1 MELIPSLPDQRPPLL
16 YPGREPLV
24 TPKAPA
30 LIRLRPKSVYSDVDE
45 AKTIERGCLAQ
56 VGAEFPLP
64 ILYGREMVGWAM
76 GKRGSKDVLY
86 LPDRKPIEKGAEP
99 MLASGIN
106 TYDDIIQACAAGRRL
121 PMVWSKGATTAGVAN
136 NWYDA
141 WGITGNPG
149 SGVYTGTAFTAK
161 AFDNT
166 FVGSLPIGAN
176 VSPLIRCLTNLWGVA
191 TAGATQP
198 ILVLYDRV
206 VTYELCIFNNNA
218 NKALTNGATP
228 PGARY
233 SSGTQRGLQCWVG
246 CQLVFNATAQS
257 FTLFTYANQAQTT
270 GQVMNCATTLT
281 NITVSAA
288 AQTANLGARIVSP
301 NLTAA
306 GTTTAGPYMP
316 LAAGDTGVTWL
327 QNYTTSAATINT
339 GSMVFVLGAPLFV
352 LPLSVLNVVSMMDAV
367 NMVSNLERVFD
378 AACLSFLIYFPVATG
393 ATITGGVEVVW
404 N

>member
-16 YPGREPLV
+16 YLGREPV
-24 TPKAPA
+24 IQKAPA
-30 LIRLRPKSVYSDVDE
+30 LIRLRSKSLYSDVDE
-45 AKTIERGCLAQ
+45 AKAIERGCLAQ
-56 VGAEFPLP
+56 VGVESPLP
-64 ILYGREMVGWAM
+64 ILYGREMVGWAT
-76 GKRGSKDVLY
+76 GKRGSSDVLY
-86 LPDRKPIEKGAEP
+86 LPDRKPVEDGARP
-99 MLASGIN
+99 MLATGIN
-106 TYDDIIQACAAGRRL
+106 NYDDIIQACAAGRRL
-121 PMVWSKGATTAGVAN
+121 PMVWSKGATTNPVAN

-141 WGITGNPG
+141 WGVNGNPG

-206 VTYELCIFNNNA
+206 VTYELCTFNNNA
-218 NKALTNGATP
+218 NQAFTNGSTP
-228 PGARY
+228 PGSRY
-233 SSGTQRGLQCWVG
+233 SDGTMRGLQCWVA
-246 CQLVFNATAQS
+246 CQTVFSATQQS
-257 FTLFTYANQAQTT
+257 FTLITYANQAQTT
-270 GQVMNCATTLT
+270 GQTMNCSTTLT

-288 AQTANLGARIVSP
+288 AQTGTLGARIVSP
-301 NLTAA
+301 DLTAA

-316 LAAGDTGVTWL
+316 LAVGDTGVTWL
-327 QNYTTSAATINT
+327 QNFTNSAAAINT
-339 GSMVFVLGAPLFV
+339 GKMVFVLGAPLFV
-352 LPLSVLNVVSMMDAV
+352 LPLTVLNVVAMMDAV

-378 AACLSFLIYFPVATG
+378 AACLSLLIYFPVATN